1 MFMDPLI
8 EAATTYPRPL
18 VNIRDIQTIF
28 AFIPELISLSSTLVN
43 RLKDA
48 ICTTDSG
55 ETQTQGSSSYLG
67 KVFCELEDEFDVY
80 ISYAAN
86 FSKQQR
92 CILRAD
98 RSIVYRQLV
107 QVKRKDLFPIF
118 FSLIVTQQT
127 PFTLL
132 GLVAQE
138 GNK

>member
-1 MFMDPLI
+1 MFMDPLV

-48 ICTTDSG
+48 ICTTETG
-55 ETQTQGSSSYLG
+55 ETQGSSLG
-67 KVFCELEDEFDVY
+67 KVFCDMEDEFDIY

-107 QVKRKDLFPIF
+107 QVKKKKKVYFEYSNSS
-118 FSLIVTQQT
+118 FSSNTYS
-127 PFTLL
+127 LL
-132 GLVAQE
+132 GLVAQK